1 MSLYELNKELDE
13 VINFSNSINVNIL
26 VIFISELETSMFQQ
40 HNNDYIHIIKSDNLI
55 NNIFNLYK

>member
-26 VIFISELETSMFQQ
+26 VIFISELEMSMFE
-40 HNNDYIHIIKSDNLI
+40 HYNNVYIHIIKSDNLI
-55 NNIFNLYK
+55 NDIFNSYK